1 MPEPG
6 TLLGGLTS
14 ERFLAEYWQKRPLLV
29 RGAMAAELP
38 RVSPEELAGLA
49 CEDHVESRL
58 IERPADGRAPSLRHG
73 PFKPEDFSSLPATHW
88 TLLVQQADRLL
99 DPFADF
105 LGRFDFVPNWRV
117 DDVMISYAAT
127 GGGVG
132 PHIDNYDVFLVQGAG
147 RRRWRIGLNPV
158 AEESAAPDDPLRTL
172 TDFRADAEWIL
183 EPGDMLYLPPRLA
196 HEGEAIEPCMTY
208 SVGFRAPSYREIVFG
223 MLGSVPAYPEPE
235 PRYTDPDLQTQA
247 HPGEITPSAL
257 KQVAEILRRTLLD
270 PERTAET
277 FGRLMT
283 DPGDDEP
290 ERLERCDGIFE
301 QLEGGL
307 GLRRSSPRHFAFVE
321 RRDGGRT
328 LFVGGSVYHLSTD
341 LAEAVPILTGSARI
355 TFDTIRP
362 FLSKAR
368 FRDVFDELVTRGFL
382 LPEED

>member
-29 RGAMAAELP
+29 RSAMAAELP
-38 RVSPEELAGLA
+38 GVSPEELAGLA
-49 CEDHVESRL
+49 CEDDVESRL
-58 IERPADGRAPSLRHG
+58 IERPADGRSPSLRHG
-73 PFKPEDFSSLPATHW
+73 PFTPQDFASLPATHW
-88 TLLVQQADRLL
+88 TLLIQQADRFL
-99 DPFADF
+99 DPFADL

-117 DDVMISYAAT
+117 DDVMISYAAA

-132 PHIDNYDVFLVQGAG
+132 PHIDNYDVFLVQGSG
-147 RRRWRIGLNPV
+147 RRRWRIGLDPV
-158 AEESAAPDDPLRTL
+158 GRESAAPDDPLRTL
-172 TDFRADAEWIL
+172 TDFRADTEWIL

-196 HEGEAIEPCMTY
+196 HEGEALEPCTTY
-208 SVGFRAPSYREIVFG
+208 SIGFRAPSYREIVFG

-235 PRYTDPDLQTQA
+235 PRYADPDLELPSHA
-247 HPGEITPSAL
+247 GEITPQAL
-257 KQVAEILRRTLLD
+257 KRIAEILQETLLD
-270 PERTAET
+270 PARMAET

-290 ERLERCDGIFE
+290 ERLEPRDAIFE
-301 QLEGGL
+301 QLEAGL

-328 LFVGGSVYHLSTD
+328 LFVGGSVYHLPVELS
-341 LAEAVPILTGSARI
+341 EAVPVLTESAPI
-355 TFDTIRP
+355 VIDSIRP
-362 FLSKAR
+362 FLNKAR

-382 LPEED
+382 VPEGD